1 MGIGVKAINRLS
13 NSKMMK
19 SLCKPSVAGAASAI
33 ALASTTS
40 KDVVATYYYVTQSMK
55 NKKIPEEKRSFVAAL
70 DLGNGIMN
78 VITAFAI
85 GLPMKGWMEKLF
97 DKKIAPKY
105 FNEKT
110 LKDNTMKLLEKSKEA
125 FDEKRFQESLSKLNM
140 GKGLARTGLCVLG
153 TLVGSQIIGKRII
166 TPLFATPMADV
177 FEKIFK
183 KDKGDKKPEK
193 ELTSEEKVEIV
204 NSQMPQNAANK
215 INLDISAEQLPE
227 NFKKFQA

>member
-1 MGIGVKAINRLS
+1 MSLGVKAVNWLS
-13 NSKMMK
+13 NSGLMK
-19 SLCKPSVAGAASAI
+19 KLNKPSVAGAASAI

-40 KDVVATYYYVTQSMK
+40 KDIVSTYYYVTQSMN

-97 DKKIAPKY
+97 DKKIANKC
-105 FNEKT
+105 FNADKLRASAKEFVEKAGKT
-110 LKDNTMKLLEKSKEA
+110 
-125 FDEKRFQESLSKLNM
+125 FDEKKFMEALGAR
-140 GKGLARTGLCVLG
+140 KGLARTGLCVLG
-153 TLVGSQIIGKRII
+153 TLVGSQVIGKRII
-166 TPLFATPMADV
+166 TPLFATPMADT

-193 ELTSEEKVEIV
+193 ELTSEEKVAIV
-204 NSQMPQNAANK
+204 NSEMPNNTDANINQNLAGDK
-215 INLDISAEQLPE
+215 LPE
-227 NFKKFQA
+227 NFKKFEV

>member
-1 MGIGVKAINRLS
+1 MSLGVKAVNWLS
-13 NSKMMK
+13 NTRAMK
-19 SLCKPSVAGAASAI
+19 FLNKPSVAGAASAI

-40 KDVVATYYYVTQSMK
+40 KDIVATYYYVTQSMN

-97 DKKIAPKY
+97 DKKIANKC
-105 FNEKT
+105 FNEEALRKNAAKLVGDTLDENKLGEAIKT
-110 LKDNTMKLLEKSKEA
+110 LQKNKS
-125 FDEKRFQESLSKLNM
+125 
-140 GKGLARTGLCVLG
+140 LARTGLCVLG
-153 TLVGSQIIGKRII
+153 TLVGSQVIGKRII

-193 ELTSEEKVEIV
+193 ELTSEEKVAIV
-204 NSQMPQNAANK
+204 NSEMPQNAGGK
-215 INLDISAEQLPE
+215 ISQDIQAEKLPE
-227 NFKKFQA
+227 NFKKFEV

>member
-1 MGIGVKAINRLS
+1 MGLGVKAVNWLS
-13 NSKMMK
+13 NSGAMK
-19 SLCKPSVAGAASAI
+19 KLTKPSIAGAASAI

-40 KDVVATYYYVTQSMK
+40 KDVLATYYYVTQSMN

-97 DKKIAPKY
+97 DKKIAKKCFDP
-105 FNEKT
+105 
-110 LKDNTMKLLEKSKEA
+110 DKLRAGAKKCIEDA
-125 FDEKRFQESLSKLNM
+125 GQTFDEKKFISALENQ
-140 GKGLARTGLCVLG
+140 KGAAKVGLCVLG

-183 KDKGDKKPEK
+183 KDKGENKTENAEP
-193 ELTSEEKVEIV
+193 TSEEKVAIV
-204 NSQMPQNAANK
+204 NSEMPQNAGNK
-215 INLDISAEQLPE
+215 INQNIQTEKLPE
-227 NFKKFQA
+227 NFKKFEV